1 MGKTITNVLFL
12 LPDIKSSPP
21 ESPMSTASDQ
31 SSSSDWE
38 FYETSKGKNLNVLKR
53 SNSDGNMNVVKQPR
67 YSTKYD
73 AMLQPLSPVTTL
85 PVRTKPNFVINKTH
99 RSHVEQRLQDQFNS
113 LLELASDVNDV
124 EEFLVKHSESL
135 NVNEYNDEGRTA
147 LQQTCYEGNL
157 KLAQLLVRYGA
168 DWSMTTRE
176 GFSALHIAAFA
187 GHSHMLLY
195 IMSLRHR

>member
-1 MGKTITNVLFL
+1 MI
-12 LPDIKSSPP
+12 PDLKSSPP

-31 SSSSDWE
+31 SLADWE
-38 FYETSKGKNLNVLKR
+38 DYDVTNGRNLERLN
-53 SNSDGNMNVVKQPR
+53 NDDGNVNVVKQPR
-67 YSTKYD
+67 FSTKYD
-73 AMLQPLSPVTTL
+73 EMLQPLRPVTTL

-99 RSHVEQRLQDQFNS
+99 RSHVEQRLQDQFHS
-113 LLELASDVNDV
+113 LVELASDVKDI
-124 EEFLVKHSESL
+124 EEFLAKHSESL
-135 NVNEYNDEGRTA
+135 NVNEYNNEGRTA
-147 LQQTCYEGNL
+147 LQQSCYEGNL

-176 GFSALHIAAFA
+176 GFSALHLAAVA